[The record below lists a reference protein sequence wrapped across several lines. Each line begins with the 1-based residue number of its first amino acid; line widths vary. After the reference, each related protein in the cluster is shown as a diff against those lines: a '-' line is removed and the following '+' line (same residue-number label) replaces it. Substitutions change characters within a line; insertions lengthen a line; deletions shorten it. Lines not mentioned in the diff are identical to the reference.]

1 MTSPTTAMSGDGRPE
16 GLQDFVSRRLVRAIV
31 SGDLPPGTRL
41 SPARLAEELGVSHI
55 PVREALA
62 ALEAVGHVQRIPRVG
77 FFVAELSTDDI
88 EDIYHWRQILEDEAH
103 RIAIPRLDDA
113 DLARMREIND
123 AMLKAAKER
132 NDRFLG
138 LNRVF
143 HFVPFER
150 AGSQH
155 LLRFLTHLW
164 DASARYQNAMAYVK
178 VPKTLLQDHH
188 NALME
193 AFEARDIDEVNAWM
207 AKHRAVTLKAIREI
221 HGTAASKSRTGSR
234 TTAESTSDGG
244 IRKAKGASA
253 KETAPSSKR
262 TKAAAAR

>member
-1 MTSPTTAMSGDGRPE
+1 MTVSTSAMSSDGRPE

-31 SGDLPPGTRL
+31 AGDLPPGTRL

-88 EDIYHWRQILEDEAH
+88 EDIYHWRQVLEDEAH
-103 RIAIPRLDDA
+103 RIAVPRLNDA
-113 DLARMREIND
+113 DLAHMREIN
-123 AMLKAAKER
+123 AEMLKAVKQR
-132 NDRFLG
+132 SDRFLG

-188 NALME
+188 NGLMA
-193 AFEARDIDEVNAWM
+193 AFEARDVDEVNACM
-207 AKHRAVTLKAIREI
+207 AKHRAVTLEAIREI
-221 HGTAASKSRTGSR
+221 RGSAETKSKS
-234 TTAESTSDGG
+234 
-244 IRKAKGASA
+244 KAKRPSA
-253 KETAPSSKR
+253 I
-262 TKAAAAR
+262 